1 MARVRKYVPGFRF
14 GRLTVVERLP
24 GGRLRC
30 ACDCGGE
37 TVIHHTSASHATAAP
52 GRKGRHPGT
61 RSCGCLLR
69 EANATRISA
78 TTIAARA
85 AGLSPATVRSR
96 VSRGESLAEAVE
108 TRARRG
114 EPLPSRDGM
123 VATRAEHAR
132 RLGITRQAIDER
144 IKSGWDPQD
153 AISLPRSA

>member
-1 MARVRKYVPGFRF
+1 MRPRKYVPGFRF

-24 GGRLRC
+24 SGRLRC

-37 TVIHHTSASHATAAP
+37 TVVHHTSASHATAGP

-69 EANATRISA
+69 DANAARMTPA
-78 TTIAARA
+78 TLAARA
-85 AGLSPATVRSR
+85 LGLSPATVRSR
-96 VSRGESLAEAVE
+96 VARGETLTDALE
-108 TRARRG
+108 TRVRRG
-114 EPLPSRDGM
+114 EPLESRDGTI
-123 VATRAEHAR
+123 ATRAEHAR
-132 RLGITRQAIDER
+132 RLGITRQAIGER